1 MVRRGWS
8 TLGILGTSRMKK
20 KEIIKNLEDHI
31 GALNAMID
39 DEIAMSKHLEQA
51 LFSCENALLYKDE
64 LLEKA
69 YRKIG
74 ELGVEGGL

>member
-1 MVRRGWS
+1 
-8 TLGILGTSRMKK
+8 MKK

-31 GALNAMID
+31 GVLNAMIE
-39 DEIAMSKHLEQA
+39 DEIAMSMHLEQT
-51 LFSCENALLYKDE
+51 LVPCENALLYKDR

-74 ELGVEGGL
+74 ELVVEGGL

>member
-1 MVRRGWS
+1 
-8 TLGILGTSRMKK
+8 MKK

-31 GALNAMID
+31 GVLNAMID
-39 DEIAMSKHLEQA
+39 DEIAMSMHLEQT
-51 LFSCENALLYKDE
+51 LVSCESALLYKDE

-74 ELGVEGGL
+74 EMVVEGGL